1 MENCHCQAS
10 APNGAMVLKRRGGLC
25 EQARSL
31 PRRFNTTPIG
41 GANTELEQMIMYLET
56 FRIIYYRLI
65 INMLRIS

>member
-1 MENCHCQAS
+1 MNI
-10 APNGAMVLKRRGGLC
+10 
-25 EQARSL
+25 EQAKLVTLTNILSSL
-31 PRRFNTTPIG
+31 G